1 MNILLRCCC
10 VIVLLFSL
18 NSCRILTA
26 NKLSP
31 WVKLTTQTANFHID
45 NDNVTLDGS
54 LAEKFYNHLRFTCA
68 RGTVNIKK
76 IKINYENGEFQQF
89 RTAGLMTK
97 NSISPPQLLDYP
109 DSKITSIEINFH
121 SLGNKQLLTTGIT
134 PKAIIEVWGK
144 EQQPIVFS

>member
-1 MNILLRCCC
+1 MNTLLRCCG

-18 NSCRILTA
+18 NSCGILTT
-26 NKLSP
+26 NKSSP
-31 WVKLTTQTANFHID
+31 WVRLTTQTANFNTD
-45 NDNVTLDGS
+45 NDNVTLDGLS
-54 LAEKFYNHLRFTCA
+54 AKKFYNHLRVTCA

-97 NSISPPQLLDYP
+97 DSISPPQLLDYA
-109 DSKITSIEINFH
+109 DSKITAIEINYH
-121 SLGNKQLLTTGIT
+121 SLGNKKLLTAGIT

>member
-1 MNILLRCCC
+1 MNILLRCCG

-18 NSCRILTA
+18 NSCGILTA
-26 NKLSP
+26 KKTSP
-31 WVKLTTQTANFHID
+31 WVRLTTQTANFHAD
-45 NDNVTLDGS
+45 NDNVTLGGLS
-54 LAEKFYNHLRFTCA
+54 AKKFYNRLRVTCA
-68 RGTVNIKK
+68 QGTVNIKK

-97 NSISPPQLLDYP
+97 DSISPPQLLDYV
-109 DSKITSIEINFH
+109 DSKITAIEINYH
-121 SLGNKQLLTTGIT
+121 SLGNKKLLTAGIT